1 MKILEAS
8 SRIGGRVN
16 DDSTFGHAVGI
27 GAMFITGIINNP
39 LTLLVRQCDLKLL
52 QVQEDHCELLMET
65 GVIADRGTDSK
76 VEYQFN
82 MNLDKLAE
90 WREED
95 PQDISLYGNLL
106 STFSDMNRF
115 QFSKGGFG
123 VYINC
128 MSYSESY

>member
-16 DDSTFGHAVGI
+16 DDSTFGHTVGI
-27 GAMFITGIINNP
+27 GAMFITGVINNP

-52 QVQEDHCELLMET
+52 PVQEDHCELLMET
-65 GVIADRGTDSK
+65 GVIADRGTDNK

-90 WREED
+90 WREAE

-106 STFSDMNRF
+106 STFSHNM
-115 QFSKGGFG
+115 
-123 VYINC
+123 I
-128 MSYSESY
+128 